1 MILPAQRDLFDIP
14 RDVCYVNASYMTPL
28 SRAQVTAGEQA
39 LQLSSQPWRIGAD
52 DFFNTAADVCAAGA
66 ALMRAKADDVAI
78 VPSASYGIST
88 AAKNLPVSAGGKVLV
103 MAEEF
108 PSNVYPWQ
116 ESAKAA
122 GGEVLAV
129 PQPSDDDWTSAILE
143 VMEREGEA
151 IDIVSVANVHWS
163 SGAVVDLVAVSVA
176 CKRVGAALVL
186 DLSQSLG
193 AMPIDIPAID
203 PDFMVAAG
211 YKWLLGPYSISLMY
225 VAPRHH
231 GGVPIEAGWITR
243 EGSRNFA
250 NLVNYRDGFEPGA
263 RRFDMGERA
272 NHVLAPIFLEGLN
285 QLLGWGVENIYE
297 SLGAITGRMAAV
309 LAARGME
316 PIASERRAAHIL
328 GVRVGD
334 KGPALEATLKDAG
347 VSVSL
352 RGDLLRLSPHLWVDG
367 EDEDRFNKV
376 VAAL

>member
-1 MILPAQRDLFDIP
+1 MSIP
-14 RDVCYVNASYMTPL
+14 GR
-28 SRAQVTAGEQA
+28 
-39 LQLSSQPWRIGAD
+39 
-52 DFFNTAADVCAAGA
+52 
-66 ALMRAKADDVAI
+66 KADDVAI

-163 SGAVVDLVAVSVA
+163 SGAVVDLVAVSAA
-176 CKRVGAALVL
+176 CKRAGAALVL

-297 SLGAITGRMAAV
+297 NLGAITGRMAAV